1 MQTLAQAQLMAA
13 SSAQLTFTK
22 RECCTMFE
30 WPVSGSRS
38 AASKPGLNVRLG
50 PFATYPYEN

>member
-1 MQTLAQAQLMAA
+1 
-13 SSAQLTFTK
+13 
-22 RECCTMFE
+22 MFE

-50 PFATYPYEN
+50 PEVTFRIIVSKDAL